1 MTERKMEENKMP
13 RTYKH
18 WTKEEDR
25 LLRDL
30 RAERYSSKRIANY
43 MGRTKSSISNRIS
56 ILGLPVR
63 KAAIKPNPVVRLGL
77 RIALASARANRMG
90 SLMALLTGRK

>member
-1 MTERKMEENKMP
+1 MS

-30 RAERYSSKRIANY
+30 RAERYSIKRIANY

-63 KAAIKPNPVVRLGL
+63 KAAIKPNPVVRLGY
-77 RIALASARANRMG
+77 RMG
-90 SLMALLTGRK
+90 SLMAMLTGRK